1 MPLVFIVFCSS
12 VGSQSNIAHSTVHKM
27 QCTKSFR
34 KIHDMH
40 ISKLSSSNSGNACV
54 VQRVQ
59 YSSYCTMNIFT
70 FLWNAIHTAC
80 SAPYVQ
86 VGSYQHGKISQV
98 HYWLHIQSTSCFVFF
113 SQQRFFF
120 LSNFSQQ
127 RLNSRLSMCFTTM
140 RMKDL
145 TYSNQHVYK
154 LEISF
159 RQRINKSTLTPMSL
173 KLVILKLLSREG
185 LSCLN

>member
-34 KIHDMH
+34 KIYDMH

-70 FLWNAIHTAC
+70 FLRNAIHTAC

-98 HYWLHIQSTSCFVFF
+98 HYCIYNQLVVLFSSLNKVFF
-113 SQQRFFF
+113 LATS
-120 LSNFSQQ
+120 
-127 RLNSRLSMCFTTM
+127 LN
-140 RMKDL
+140 K
-145 TYSNQHVYK
+145 
-154 LEISF
+154 
-159 RQRINKSTLTPMSL
+159 
-173 KLVILKLLSREG
+173 G
-185 LSCLN
+185 

>member
-34 KIHDMH
+34 KIYDMH

-70 FLWNAIHTAC
+70 FLRNAIHTAC

-86 VGSYQHGKISQV
+86 VGNYQHGKISQV
-98 HYWLHIQSTSCFVFF
+98 HYCIYNQLVVLF
-113 SQQRFFF
+113 SSLNKGFFF
-120 LSNFSQQ
+120 EQ
-127 RLNSRLSMCFTTM
+127 
-140 RMKDL
+140 
-145 TYSNQHVYK
+145 
-154 LEISF
+154 
-159 RQRINKSTLTPMSL
+159 
-173 KLVILKLLSREG
+173 LLSTKVEFKIKYVLHYYAHERF
-185 LSCLN
+185 NIFKPARVQT